1 MKMPPIRAVRT
12 VAAFAAD
19 TTLWFFAAL
28 HMLCALSFVLVLFL
42 ATRAGAAEEDPA
54 CGGVN
59 LVSQME
65 KEAPELAASLRSQS
79 QSVPNA
85 KGIFWK
91 IEKDGQPASWLLG
104 TMHVTDERV
113 LKMPE
118 GAREAFDT
126 ASTVIVESDEIV
138 DDKKAAAAMLS
149 RPDLTMFTD
158 GKTISDFLDKDDE
171 ALLTEG
177 LKERGIPMSLVSKM
191 KPWMIAGFVAL
202 PACEAARK
210 AAGASFLDKKLA
222 EEALRDGKTLKG
234 LESLVEQLDAMN
246 SLPAEFHLKA
256 LIETLALGDTI
267 RDVMETTTQL
277 YLSGDAGM
285 ILPMMKAVSQ
295 MKTGATDP
303 ASAEFE
309 KRIITE
315 RNHTMADRAAPI
327 LEKGNVFMAVGALH
341 LPGEE
346 GLIELLRKDGF
357 SVTAAGRS

>member
-1 MKMPPIRAVRT
+1 MKLLPIHT
-12 VAAFAAD
+12 LAAFAAD
-19 TTLWFFAAL
+19 MTLWLIAAL
-28 HMLCALSFVLVLFL
+28 HVLCALSLVLVLSL
-42 ATRAGAAEEDPA
+42 ASRAHATEKDVA
-54 CGGVN
+54 CGGLN

-65 KEAPELAASLRSQS
+65 KERPELAAALRDQAQS
-79 QSVPNA
+79 IPNA

-91 IEKDGQPASWLLG
+91 VEKDGLAPSWLLG

-113 LKMPE
+113 LKMPP
-118 GAREAFDT
+118 GADAALAA

-138 DDKKAAAAMLS
+138 DDRKAAAAMLS

-158 GKTISDFLDKDDE
+158 GKTISDFLDADDQK
-171 ALLTEG
+171 LLTAG
-177 LKERGIPMSLVSKM
+177 LKERGIPMSLVARM

-222 EEALRDGKTLKG
+222 EEAIRDGKTLKG

-246 SLPAEFHLKA
+246 SLPAEFHLQA

-277 YLSGDAGM
+277 YLSGDTGM
-285 ILPMMKAVSQ
+285 ILPMMKAVSK
-295 MKTGATDP
+295 MKTGADDP

-309 KRIITE
+309 ERIITQ
-315 RNHTMADRAAPI
+315 RNRTMAVRAAPI
-327 LEKGNVFMAVGALH
+327 LNQGNVFMAVGALH

-346 GLIELLRKDGF
+346 GLIELLRKEGF
-357 SVTAAGRS
+357 MLTLADQG